1 MVYWSFHSA
10 RDIPR
15 CPPFPHSIAICFLQ
29 LFAEC
34 RGYRKRH
41 REYRSL
47 NSPSV
52 SASICPPRQ
61 EPEQVTV
68 PLKGHDF
75 AGLGFTV
82 QGGMRDGI
90 FVNTVSQHGPALES
104 GLVQS
109 GEFGCL
115 TSVYIEDSSWV
126 RVQDKDI
133 FSRCV
138 NGTERRRSEVCKE
151 QAGKKSSLSPTRML
165 E

>member
-1 MVYWSFHSA
+1 M
-10 RDIPR
+10 
-15 CPPFPHSIAICFLQ
+15 
-29 LFAEC
+29 
-34 RGYRKRH
+34 
-41 REYRSL
+41 
-47 NSPSV
+47 
-52 SASICPPRQ
+52 
-61 EPEQVTV
+61 TV

-109 GEFGCL
+109 GEFWRL
-115 TSVYIEDSSWV
+115 TIEDSSWV
-126 RVQDKDI
+126 RVRDKDI
-133 FSRCV
+133 FSRRV
-138 NGTERRRSEVCKE
+138 NGIERRRSEICKE